1 MAKKPIDLAGIFRF
15 DRDLRH
21 AAKWAVLGCL
31 FCAELPLHA
40 QVLRYPVGVGATPF
54 ALASDYRALG
64 WNPAGL
70 THAPLNPDRTWIM
83 GSLEGGF
90 SLESSV
96 FERSDLWDD
105 LLNREN
111 SDENWTGMGSQAWLD
126 ALSDQHFSAHGEVL
140 VAGTARRSKNGNWG
154 LGYAAR
160 QSFVSEAFLGRSTLD
175 LLTAGGAATFFEQV
189 ILSSGDTV
197 ANPGNWTWDELSQ
210 VIGGVDENGDAWV
223 GEVLGDTRLGFSWQK
238 SHELGISKR
247 WGREDGWQ
255 VHTGIGAKLLLGNG
269 YFRLERRDGVVDAF
283 GAFSNGFEI
292 PRLDSV
298 SLSPTL
304 AGLRSW
310 GPVGQGWGIDLGVVL
325 VHPQGHW
332 FSGSVTDMGWMEWRG
347 ERYRVDL
354 PVPNLS
360 QLSAPNA
367 IMDLMV
373 RAMNPTTWFQ
383 EAQEETRRVNLPTA
397 VHLGAG
403 TRLGE
408 MVWLAGD
415 MSFDRGRALGS
426 QTVRMGASGVLQLT
440 SWLRVDGG
448 IRKLHNSNM
457 RVPIGFTAALGKK
470 HFEVGARAGDLQA
483 LWKPSQPEVAAYLCV
498 ARWVF

>member
-1 MAKKPIDLAGIFRF
+1 MLCSASIIQ
-15 DRDLRH
+15 
-21 AAKWAVLGCL
+21 
-31 FCAELPLHA
+31 A

-70 THAPLNPDRTWIM
+70 THAPLNADRTWIM

-90 SLESSV
+90 SIESSV

-105 LLNREN
+105 LLNRETSSN
-111 SDENWTGMGSQAWLD
+111 NWTQMGSEAWLD
-126 ALSDQHFSAHGEVL
+126 ALSDQRFSAQGELL
-140 VAGTARRSKNGNWG
+140 VAGTARRSKNGSWG
-154 LGYAAR
+154 VGYVAR

-189 ILSSGDTV
+189 ILSSGDTIS
-197 ANPGNWTWDELSQ
+197 NSGDWTWEELAQ
-210 VIGGVDENGDAWV
+210 VVGGLDENGDAWV
-223 GEVLGDTRLGFSWQK
+223 GKVLGDTRLGFSWQK
-238 SHELGISKR
+238 SHEIGISKQ
-247 WGREDGWQ
+247 WGRMDGWQ
-255 VHTGIGAKLLLGNG
+255 VHTGLGGKLLLGNG
-269 YFRLERRDGVVDAF
+269 YFRLERREGVVDAF

-310 GPVGQGWGIDLGVVL
+310 GPVGQGWGLDLGVVL
-325 VHPQGHW
+325 VHPEGHW
-332 FSGSVTDMGWMEWRG
+332 FSGSITDIGWMEWRG

-354 PVPNLS
+354 PLPDLA

-367 IMDLMV
+367 MLDLMV

-383 EAQEETRRVNLPTA
+383 EAEEETRRVKLPTA
-397 VHLGAG
+397 LHLGAG

-415 MSFDRGRALGS
+415 MSLDRGKALGS

-448 IRKLHNSNM
+448 VRKLHESQM
-457 RVPIGFTAALGKK
+457 RIPVGFTAALGKK

-483 LWKPSQPEVAAYLCV
+483 LWRPSQPEVAGYLCV
-498 ARWVF
+498 ARWAF